1 MVANFIM
8 NAGYAELCRE
18 MQEYA
23 GGMQE
28 YAGGMQEH
36 YRPYYTFRIINS
48 RVV

>member
-1 MVANFIM
+1 MQEY
-8 NAGYAELCRE
+8 AGG

-36 YRPYYTFRIINS
+36 YRSYYTFRIINS
-48 RVV
+48 RVVEI